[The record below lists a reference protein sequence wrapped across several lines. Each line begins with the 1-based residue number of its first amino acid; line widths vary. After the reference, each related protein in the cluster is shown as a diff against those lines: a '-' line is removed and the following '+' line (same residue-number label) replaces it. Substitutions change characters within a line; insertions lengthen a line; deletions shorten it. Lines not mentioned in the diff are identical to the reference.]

1 MTCTDM
7 RVVEFVFEEE
17 LSECVCSADYRV
29 GVQRPY
35 VCKENPAEGVS

>member
-17 LSECVCSADYRV
+17 LSECVCSAWYAGR
-29 GVQRPY
+29 RHL
-35 VCKENPAEGVS
+35 AEGIW